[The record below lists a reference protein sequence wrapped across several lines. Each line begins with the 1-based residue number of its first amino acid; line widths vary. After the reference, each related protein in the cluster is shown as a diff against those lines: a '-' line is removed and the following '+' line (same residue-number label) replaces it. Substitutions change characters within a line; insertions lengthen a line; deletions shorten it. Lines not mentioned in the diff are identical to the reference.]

1 MARDVMTDEDVELE
15 IERLVESEAV
25 KLAQKEH
32 RWKYRRRQYLYNL
45 RALEK
50 RGNELMK
57 LGMTLEDF
65 NFEPTAE
72 DEGAT

>member
-1 MARDVMTDEDVELE
+1 MAREILTDEDVELE
-15 IERLVESEAV
+15 IERLVESDAV

-32 RWKYRRRQYLYNL
+32 RYKYRRRTYLYNL

-50 RGNELMK
+50 RGKELMK

-65 NFEPTAE
+65 NFEDLETE
-72 DEGAT
+72 DEE